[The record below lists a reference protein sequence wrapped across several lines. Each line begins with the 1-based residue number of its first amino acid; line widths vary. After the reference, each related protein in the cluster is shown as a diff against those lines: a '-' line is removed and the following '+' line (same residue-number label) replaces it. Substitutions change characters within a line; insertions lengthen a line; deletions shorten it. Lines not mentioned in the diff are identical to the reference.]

1 MRKLIFFL
9 GLSLILSSC
18 ARVGSPVGGAKDS
31 LAPRFVGSNIDTTRI
46 NVPTSLRSLQLDFDE
61 YITLKD
67 VQRNLTISPPIK
79 IKRILPSM
87 LGNKYVLIEWDEPL
101 LENTTYNLNFGN
113 AIADLNEGN
122 VLSYFNFAFST
133 GDYLDETYISGEVND
148 GMLRT
153 RGEDE
158 TEVVRK
164 TDYVVGL
171 YQEKDSVD
179 YRVKPYYIT
188 KADPDG
194 YYELNY
200 LTPGKYRLLAF
211 EDENQNSVFD
221 PGEEKVAFQ
230 KESID
235 LQKSISGLPITLYP
249 SKKPIRYKET
259 KESTGGFT
267 VFFEGEPAVASV
279 ELDDKIKDYKVTHK
293 PYSDSLHVWFDAQ
306 KEDIGITQ
314 SENIKFSYQADDRKA
329 EASLFY
335 RLNPQNELTLSNAKG
350 NMIPPHTPFE
360 IVSNYP
366 IETVN
371 SQNWSLK
378 VDSVTSLE
386 FKTLLNELDPRKIK
400 VDANFESG
408 KKYTLTVPIES
419 VSSYYISN
427 EKAYQFNFE
436 VDREENYG
444 SLVLQLQGAP
454 ESKFWIQF
462 LDQNEVL
469 KFQRL
474 VEGAEHRF
482 TEIPPATYQL
492 RILVDQNGN
501 GVWDAA
507 DFGKF
512 EFAEP
517 VYVFPKLIEIRGLW
531 EMRENWNLSSGST
544 ATPNILET
552 RPVDS
557 LGETRTT
564 DSIKVSIDSL
574 EQNVQPL

>member
-1 MRKLIFFL
+1 MKKLVFFL
-9 GLSLILSSC
+9 GLSLILTSC
-18 ARVGSPVGGAKDS
+18 ARVGSPEGGAKDS
-31 LAPRFVGSNIDTTRI
+31 LAPRFMGSNIDTTRI
-46 NVPTSLRSLQLDFDE
+46 NVPTSLKSLQLDFDE
-61 YITLKD
+61 YVTLKD

-87 LGNKYVLIEWDEPL
+87 LGNKYVLIEWEEPL

-122 VLSYFNFAFST
+122 VLSYFNYAFST
-133 GDYLDETYISGEVND
+133 GDYLDETYISGEVKD

-153 RGEDE
+153 REEDE
-158 TEVVRK
+158 LQPTRK
-164 TDYVVGL
+164 SDYVVGL
-171 YQEKDSVD
+171 YQEKDSMD

-200 LTPGKYRLLAF
+200 LTPGIYRLLAF

-221 PGEEKVAFQ
+221 AGEEKVAFL
-230 KESID
+230 KDTID
-235 LQKSISGLPITLYP
+235 LKQSISGLPITLYP

-259 KESTGGFT
+259 KESIGGFT
-267 VFFEGEPAVASV
+267 LFFEGEPRSV
-279 ELDDKIKDYKVTHK
+279 SVQLDDRIKDYKVTYK
-293 PYSDSLHVWFDAQ
+293 PYSDSLHVWFDAR

-314 SENIKFSYQADDRKA
+314 SENIKLSYQADDKTG

-335 RLNPQNELTLSNAKG
+335 RLNPQNEMTLSNAKG
-350 NMIPPHTPFE
+350 NVIPPNSPFE
-360 IVSNYP
+360 IISNYP
-366 IETVN
+366 IDTVN

-378 VDSVTSLE
+378 VDSVTTLE
-386 FKTLLNELDPRKIK
+386 FKTLIDEIDPKKLKI
-400 VDANFESG
+400 DAHFESG
-408 KKYTLTVPIES
+408 KKYSLTLPKES

-436 VDREENYG
+436 VDKEENYG
-444 SLVLQLQGAP
+444 TLVLQLQGAP
-454 ESKFWIQF
+454 QSKFWIQF
-462 LDQNEVL
+462 LDQNEVV

-474 VEGAEHRF
+474 AEGSEHRF

-507 DFGKF
+507 DFANF
-512 EFAEP
+512 EYAEP
-517 VYVFPKLIEIRGLW
+517 VFVFPKRIEIRGLW
-531 EMRENWNLSSGST
+531 ENRESWDLTTGST
-544 ATPNILET
+544 ETPNIQADPLMDLSVEK
-552 RPVDS
+552 S
-557 LGETRTT
+557 TT
-564 DSIKVSIDSL
+564 DSLKVPIDSL
-574 EQNVQPL
+574 EQSVQPL